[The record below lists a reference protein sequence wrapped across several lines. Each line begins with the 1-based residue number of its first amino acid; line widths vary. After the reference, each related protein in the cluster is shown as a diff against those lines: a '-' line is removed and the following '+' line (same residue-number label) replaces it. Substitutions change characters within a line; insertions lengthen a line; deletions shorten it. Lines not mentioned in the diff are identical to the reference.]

1 MLQLHIIIIQQPPKE
16 SMRRYG
22 KTPLMEN
29 GERHNIPFGWRRL
42 SLVNR
47 QQPLLDGGQ
56 RTEKAAADKALQ
68 TSRGDAG
75 FTPQL
80 HRGDWEKG
88 GLELDGGGG
97 GAGG

>member
-1 MLQLHIIIIQQPPKE
+1 MCGYSK
-16 SMRRYG
+16 S
-22 KTPLMEN
+22 PLMED
-29 GERHNIPFGWRRL
+29 GKRHDIPFGRRQL
-42 SLVNR
+42 ILVTR

-68 TSRGDAG
+68 TLGGDAG

-88 GLELDGGGG
+88 GLKLDGGGG

>member
-29 GERHNIPFGWRRL
+29 DERHNIPFGWRRL
-42 SLVNR
+42 SLVTR

-68 TSRGDAG
+68 TSGGDAG